1 MKGIRDETQ
10 PHCRIFTIPPSH
22 FYLHEKNSP
31 KITFITL
38 ITAFTILILLLWSG
52 LVQVID
58 LTKFG
63 LFASYFRNF
72 TANWE
77 NRPKIIGRK
86 AKNRV
91 YFLFTAEFRSKIT
104 CSMFLGYWEIPRNN
118 WSLKWSYFREENW
131 HFQLNLIHFFL
142 AEGVGNISLF
152 AFFSRCDDG
161 KAKKDKGWHQRVPKK
176 RRKKENRVRSQAGS
190 NLEGKVYKSNAL
202 PTGL

>member
-1 MKGIRDETQ
+1 MRRTRLKSRLLPLL
-10 PHCRIFTIPPSH
+10 PHLQSWYFYCEVDLCRWLIWQNLGFLRVIFEIP
-22 FYLHEKNSP
+22 L
-31 KITFITL
+31 
-38 ITAFTILILLLWSG
+38 
-52 LVQVID
+52 Q
-58 LTKFG
+58 
-63 LFASYFRNF
+63 
-72 TANWE
+72 NWE

-104 CSMFLGYWEIPRNN
+104 CSVFLGYWEIPRNN